1 MKHSLI
7 KFKRSFSF
15 AIAVLASSGL
25 WAQTQISDEEGLKAI
40 ADDLAGDYVLT
51 SDITL
56 SGEWTPIGTSAES
69 FTGTFDGA
77 GHTIYGLKVGGGT
90 DKGLFGYA
98 TNATIKNLRVI
109 GAQVGEYGNGVH
121 AGIIVGSLRGTSVVD
136 GCFTSG
142 IAYGNDHVGGIIGG
156 SGWDGD
162 TDVPT
167 ISNNFSAATIYSSG
181 YQAGGIAGD
190 THQANFLNNLFVGQC
205 YAGND
210 WNGCGGITGLTEH
223 NGDKTF
229 TGNVVIASQLGIDSG
244 IGNNHLHAIVGN
256 HAVGAT
262 LVDNLAWDGIRF
274 YVGAR
279 GTGETVND
287 SIREAI
293 QADEYNGILKS
304 EKELKQKSTYINIG
318 WDESAWNLA
327 DGRFPVLTGQE
338 LPLDADFVVFE
349 EIPTEF
355 FVDRTFDLN
364 PFSVLGREVEVFSS
378 APRTVSVSEG
388 GFGGYT
394 LLGRQPGTATITIR
408 TEGDDYI
415 KGFEKTI
422 ELVVNTMEGDIYNV
436 EEFID
441 KLTKNPSGEF
451 DLNADIDLAG
461 IDFAPLPEFRG
472 ILHGNGHVIRNA
484 RYENSGQAHVGIF
497 QSTRNAT
504 IEDLG
509 IEDAYFV
516 GNEDVGGLAGTVYGG
531 LVNRVY
537 VVNSYIEGR
546 DHVGSIAGGM
556 VDNNGELSE
565 ISNCISDS
573 RIKTREHQSGG
584 LLGISK
590 GGTLR
595 NSIFCGAVDNKGTNR
610 NNGIISLIDAGDYPT
625 TIENCFSGA
634 AHILGGWDGTPRISS
649 NTRDNTTYSN
659 NYALAST
666 VYFSGVILDV
676 PDEIDYEQGAS
687 VSDEEARTKAF
698 YTDKLGLDFDNTWQF
713 LPGTE
718 GLAFPVLKIMKA
730 PLKTR
735 IFNDALTSPLIDV
748 DGTQSKNLKMIHGS
762 WGQKLDIQITE
773 GADLVNQIDDELYS
787 SEKGKTVGG
796 KLYVKVS
803 LPAAVADTYTVL
815 GDDEFSILVT
825 SEDLIAS
832 TINEIAT
839 PSDFLQIA
847 TLPAGS
853 RFKLVNDIDMTD
865 VAFDGFF
872 NDGGAFEG
880 EIDGDGHRVKNAK
893 ISFSSG
899 SNNKGIF
906 GQVKNSVFKNIAFE
920 NFQVLG
926 TINGPSRVG
935 FIGRVEDSEFDQVV
949 LTGKVIGNDHVGI
962 LAGDGIRTYV
972 NNSYVW
978 ADLQAYQQAGGYFGC
993 TLDNGITIENSYFN
1007 GKVDAQRRGCA
1018 GGIIGLV
1025 DVSGATINING
1036 VATIG
1041 DVWASSTDWQH
1052 AGAFIGR
1059 NGAGGA
1065 NGEIFFTNNIAN
1077 ADQDIVGMAAE
1088 SWPFGNLTA
1097 GEGNVEAEEY
1107 YTAEELKTK
1116 APYETIGWDFSNI
1129 WTMDTTDYGYP
1140 VLKQFGYVTTTESL
1154 LSGIATVKSDLTKSA
1169 SGIFDLSG
1177 RRLQNV
1183 SAKGIYIVDGKK
1195 TVVK

>member
-1 MKHSLI
+1 M
-7 KFKRSFSF
+7 
-15 AIAVLASSGL
+15 
-25 WAQTQISDEEGLKAI
+25 
-40 ADDLAGDYVLT
+40 
-51 SDITL
+51 
-56 SGEWTPIGTSAES
+56 
-69 FTGTFDGA
+69 
-77 GHTIYGLKVGGGT
+77 
-90 DKGLFGYA
+90 
-98 TNATIKNLRVI
+98 
-109 GAQVGEYGNGVH
+109 
-121 AGIIVGSLRGTSVVD
+121 
-136 GCFTSG
+136 
-142 IAYGNDHVGGIIGG
+142 
-156 SGWDGD
+156 
-162 TDVPT
+162 
-167 ISNNFSAATIYSSG
+167 
-181 YQAGGIAGD
+181 
-190 THQANFLNNLFVGQC
+190 
-205 YAGND
+205 
-210 WNGCGGITGLTEH
+210 
-223 NGDKTF
+223 
-229 TGNVVIASQLGIDSG
+229 
-244 IGNNHLHAIVGN
+244 
-256 HAVGAT
+256 GAT
-262 LVDNLAWDGIRF
+262 LVDNYAWDGIRF

-279 GTGETVND
+279 STGESVSLEDLET
-287 SIREAI
+287 I
-293 QADEYNGILKS
+293 QADEHNGELKS
-304 EKELKQKSTYINIG
+304 EAELKQKSTYTNIG
-318 WDESAWNLA
+318 WDESVWNLA
-327 DGRFPVLTGQE
+327 DGRYPVLKGQE
-338 LPLDADFVVFE
+338 LPVDGDFVIME
-349 EIPTEF
+349 DCPTEF
-355 FVDRTFDLN
+355 FVDREFDLK
-364 PFSVLGREVEVFSS
+364 PFSTLGREVEIVSS
-378 APRTVSVSEG
+378 SNRIISVVED
-388 GFGGYT
+388 T
-394 LLGRQPGTATITIR
+394 KLLGRSTGTATITIS
-408 TEGDDYI
+408 TKGDEYI

-422 ELVVNTMEGDIYNV
+422 EITVNTMEGDIYTA
-436 EEFID
+436 EEFVD

-461 IDFAPLPEFRG
+461 IDFKPLPEFNG

-531 LVNRVY
+531 FVNRVY

-590 GGTLR
+590 GGTLS
-595 NSIFCGAVDNKGTNR
+595 NSIFCGTVDNKGTSR
-610 NNGIISLIDAGDYPT
+610 ISGIISLIDGGDYPT

-649 NTRDNTTYSN
+649 ETRENTTYSN

-666 VYFSGVILDV
+666 VYFGSFSNA
-676 PDEIDYEQGAS
+676 PDELDYEQGAT

-718 GLAFPVLKIMKA
+718 GLAFPVLKIMNA

-762 WGQKLDIQITE
+762 WGQKLDVQITG
-773 GADLVNQIDDELYS
+773 GADLVNNVDDELYS
-787 SEKGKTVGG
+787 SDKGKTVGG
-796 KLYVKVS
+796 KLSAKAS
-803 LPAAVADTYTVL
+803 LPASIAGTYTVL
-815 GDDEFSILVT
+815 GDDEFTILVT
-825 SEDLIAS
+825 SEELIAS

-926 TINGPSRVG
+926 TIDGPSRVG

-962 LAGDGIRTYV
+962 LAGDGIRTTV
-972 NNSYVW
+972 TNSYVW
-978 ADLQAYQQAGGYFGC
+978 ADLQAWQQAGGYFGC
-993 TLDNGITIENSYFN
+993 TLDNGVTIENSYFN
-1007 GKVDAQRRGCA
+1007 GKVDAQKRGCA

-1025 DVSGATINING
+1025 DVGGATINING

-1041 DVWASSTDWQH
+1041 DVWASSTDWYH

-1077 ADQDIVGMAAE
+1077 ADQDIVGMADM

-1097 GEGNVEAEEY
+1097 GEGNVETEEY
-1107 YTAEELKTK
+1107 YTPEELKTQ
-1116 APYETIGWDFSNI
+1116 APYETIGWDFTNI
-1129 WTMDTTDYGYP
+1129 WTMDTTGYGYP
-1140 VLKQFGYVTTTESL
+1140 VLKQFGFVPFGDTTD
-1154 LSGIATVKSDLTKSA
+1154 GVATVKSDLTKSA

-1177 RRLQNV
+1177 RRLQNT
-1183 SAKGIYIVDGKK
+1183 SAKGIYIVDGQK
-1195 TVVK
+1195 VVIK